1 MRNYWIAG
9 TAAVSLIAIG
19 SAQAQDRLPRECRQE
34 VVKLCGT
41 DRATMR
47 TCLRDKASE
56 LSENCRADISQRFEA
71 ARGTQSS
78 GMKRGQGAD
87 ASVVKSGA
95 QEFAYGSAPLQK
107 VDFWAGKTRNAPLV
121 LFVHGGGW
129 KRGDKNMMAGSAKLS
144 HWQDLGYAVASANYR
159 LVPDAT
165 VEDQAADIAAV
176 TAYFHKNSEKLGID
190 ANRIALIGHSA
201 GAHLAAFVGTD
212 PKWFAAAGL
221 SMDDVAGII
230 PLDGAA
236 YNVAD
241 QMGENSRLMGDT
253 YEQAFGTDPVRQA
266 SLSPTMHTA
275 GPNAPAF
282 LILHVEREDGTR
294 QSNALNAGLIAAGT
308 DSSVVGIKG
317 RGMVGHMQINR
328 KLGEPDYPAT
338 PLVDAFLTKVF
349 AQ

>member
-41 DRATMR
+41 DRAAMR

-56 LSENCRADISQRFEA
+56 LSETCRSELSKRFEA
-71 ARGTQSS
+71 ARGTQSG

-87 ASVVKSGA
+87 ARAVKSGA
-95 QEFAYGSAPLQK
+95 QEIAYGSAPLQK

-129 KRGDKNMMAGSAKLS
+129 KRGDKKMMVGSAKLS
-144 HWQDLGYAVASANYR
+144 HWQELGYAVASANYR
-159 LVPDAT
+159 LVPNAT

-176 TAYFHKNSEKLGID
+176 TAYFHGNAEKLGID
-190 ANRIALIGHSA
+190 QARIALVGHSA
-201 GAHLAAFVGTD
+201 GAHLVAYVSTD
-212 PKWFAAAGL
+212 PQWFASAGL
-221 SMDDVAGII
+221 SMKDVAGIVA
-230 PLDGAA
+230 LDGAG
-236 YNVAD
+236 YDVPD
-241 QMGENSRLMGDT
+241 QMDENPRLMGDT
-253 YEQAFGTDPVRQA
+253 YTQAFGTDPARQKA
-266 SLSPTMHTA
+266 LSPTLHTA

-282 LILHVEREDGTR
+282 LLLHVERGDAER
-294 QSNALNAGLIAAGT
+294 QSKALNAGLVAAGT
-308 DSSVVGIKG
+308 RSNVVGIKG
-317 RGMVGHMQINR
+317 RGLIGHMQINQ
-328 KLGEPDYPAT
+328 KLGEPDYAAT
-338 PLVDAFLTKVF
+338 PLVDEFLARVF